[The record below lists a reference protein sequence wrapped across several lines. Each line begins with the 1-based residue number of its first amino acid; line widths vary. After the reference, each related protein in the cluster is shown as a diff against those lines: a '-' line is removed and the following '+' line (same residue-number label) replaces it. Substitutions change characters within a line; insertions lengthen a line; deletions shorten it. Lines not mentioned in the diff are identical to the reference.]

1 MVLSGI
7 LPGLLLDWKYVKK
20 ADLKLGNAAFLKKLD
35 IIWIGVMSFSETHLF
50 AVEHIAI
57 GI

>member
-1 MVLSGI
+1 MLLSEI
-7 LPGLLLDWKYVKK
+7 SPGLLLDWKYVKR
-20 ADLKLGNAAFLKKLD
+20 ADLKLGHAGFFKKLD
-35 IIWIGVMSFSETHLF
+35 IIWIKVMSHSETHFF

>member
-1 MVLSGI
+1 MLSGI
-7 LPGLLLDWKYVKK
+7 SPGLLLDWKYVKK
-20 ADLKLGNAAFLKKLD
+20 ADLKLGHAALFKKLD
-35 IIWIGVMSFSETHLF
+35 IIWIGAMSLSETHFF